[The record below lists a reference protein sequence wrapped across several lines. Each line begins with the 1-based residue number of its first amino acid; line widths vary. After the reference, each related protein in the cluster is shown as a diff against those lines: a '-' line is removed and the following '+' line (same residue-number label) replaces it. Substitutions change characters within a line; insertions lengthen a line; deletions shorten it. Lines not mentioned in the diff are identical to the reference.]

1 MAGGDSEVAL
11 MMDKPEQTDEAIS
24 RPPGA
29 GVLWDMMT
37 RDPGAGVAICDLE
50 GLVVWGNERCF
61 RIYLGP
67 DAKPGDVIG
76 KSWKELGFPDA
87 WIAERLKIF
96 SDLKQSG
103 EPALLRTIWRGSQV
117 YAWIYPLPPDDEC
130 ENDCC
135 LIVSRVS
142 EADLKDLDAE
152 VSAKV
157 LASGVARLG
166 ELDVLSPREL
176 EVLALLGQGMTIKE
190 IAGVLYRSEKTIGR
204 HRDSIGTKL
213 GLRNKVDLAEVAR
226 RAGLTV
232 EDVGRERV

>member
-1 MAGGDSEVAL
+1 MASEQDRTESL
-11 MMDKPEQTDEAIS
+11 PKPPE
-24 RPPGA
+24 A
-29 GVLWDMMT
+29 GVLWDVMI
-37 RDPGAGVAICDLE
+37 RDPGAGVVICDLE

-76 KSWKELGFPDA
+76 KSWAELGFPDA

-96 SDLKQSG
+96 RDIKETG
-103 EPALLRTIWRGSQV
+103 EPVLLRTIWRGSQV
-117 YAWIYPLPPDDEC
+117 YAWIYPIPPDDESAK
-130 ENDCC
+130 DQF
-135 LIVSRVS
+135 LVVSRVS
-142 EADLKDLDAE
+142 EVDPKEMDAA
-152 VSAKV
+152 VT
-157 LASGVARLG
+157 ASGVARLG

-204 HRDSIGTKL
+204 HRDSIGVKL